1 MFLSLWQKLLPLHWG
16 VWWCWEHLWRLHQYN
31 QGVLWDSLCNGV
43 IHGAWPEDDNRA
55 QLLHCGAHSRPC
67 WGGCVPGQGRRVLQ
81 TWWHGGGGNQA
92 HWCQH
97 LLLCRR
103 TVGSYFIF
111 IFNHFLHILCFR
123 CNKSNQGNVA
133 PSLRMSLEVTFA
145 LVMTWVIFK

>member
-16 VWWCWEHLWRLHQYN
+16 VWWCWEHLWRLHQHH
-31 QGVLWDSLCNGV
+31 QGVLWDSLCNGL

-81 TWWHGGGGNQA
+81 TWWHGGAGNQA

-103 TVGSYFIF
+103 TVGSHVIF
-111 IFNHFLHILCFR
+111 IFNHFLHVLCLGAT
-123 CNKSNQGNVA
+123 NQIRAMWPLLWGCH
-133 PSLRMSLEVTFA
+133 LRLP
-145 LVMTWVIFK
+145 LLL